1 MQKVLLG
8 VIGVIIAVVLIGVI
22 VLLVLGRRDDAGR
35 NTAAIQID
43 RPPAQV
49 FPWITEPD
57 RLKQWIGGLVESTPL
72 TDDGLEVGARS
83 REVIAMGNE
92 RYEMETT
99 IVDLEPPV
107 RLVVEI
113 DSSGF
118 KADARYD
125 LVESGGGDLLLLRLY
140 LALRAPHGQAH
151 GALGDARC
159 PEEDRGGSGQTQG
172 AGRVEPLGW
181 VVARAAGTGKAPSPL
196 GALSNPRSR
205 MPA

>member
-8 VIGVIIAVVLIGVI
+8 VVGVIIAVVLVGVI
-22 VLLVLGRRDDAGR
+22 VLLALGRRDDAGR

-113 DSSGF
+113 ESSGF

-125 LVESGGGDLLLLRLY
+125 LVESGGGTFFSYACISRYEHPMAKLMEPLVTRAAQQKIEGDLARLKE
-140 LALRAPHGQAH
+140 LVESSPW
-151 GALGDARC
+151 
-159 PEEDRGGSGQTQG
+159 GGS
-172 AGRVEPLGW
+172 
-181 VVARAAGTGKAPSPL
+181 
-196 GALSNPRSR
+196 
-205 MPA
+205 